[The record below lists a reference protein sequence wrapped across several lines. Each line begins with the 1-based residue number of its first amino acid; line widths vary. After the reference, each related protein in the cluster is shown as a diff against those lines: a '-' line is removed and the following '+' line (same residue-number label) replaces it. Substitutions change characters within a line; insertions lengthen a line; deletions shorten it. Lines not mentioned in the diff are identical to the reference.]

1 MAYSVYM
8 HDIPPDLMYSMDE
21 TFFYFVPMGGAR
33 TYDQI
38 GALSVPVI
46 GAEDKRGG
54 TVLLT
59 CKATGEM
66 VPFQA
71 IYGGKTP
78 LSEPGG
84 KAKDGSCKDTVGA
97 RFRAEA
103 EAAGHRVT
111 HSHSHWC
118 VEDTYKEFVTT
129 VIVPDY
135 LAVCKRLGL
144 VAGAQK
150 MLLQQDLYAVHR
162 SESVVT
168 WLRETYPYIILAFV
182 PGGCTGAV
190 QIPDT
195 CLNRPFKAAIKESYC
210 QWVIEQLT
218 SQLQETGILPAN
230 MKLDIALATVRPW
243 SLAWLLSAFKQLL
256 TISAGIR
263 RAYEKAG
270 TMQLWDKDF
279 QRRSVREVAR
289 LFGENSREAA
299 QLQIMGL
306 PDAADEAAAAAA
318 VDVEERRKS
327 RAAEADMDG
336 EGGEDEISFVELAQR
351 LQDTPCGEPLPLQK
365 LIDADIVD
373 GEDCPAAPKA
383 AGTSAQDIAEAAVA
397 VLGPPTREQMEVAVT
412 LEGVAAKRKAP
423 KAVSSSLLPMK
434 KAAVVV
440 CEAAEVVVLE
450 GDDSSKIDEENDDDP
465 DSAFY

>member
-1 MAYSVYM
+1 
-8 HDIPPDLMYSMDE
+8 
-21 TFFYFVPMGGAR
+21 MGIT
-33 TYDQI
+33 TYH
-38 GALSVPVI
+38 
-46 GAEDKRGG
+46 
-54 TVLLT
+54 T
-59 CKATGEM
+59 
-66 VPFQA
+66 
-71 IYGGKTP
+71 
-78 LSEPGG
+78 

-118 VEDTYKEFVTT
+118 VEDTYKEFITT
-129 VIVPDY
+129 IIVPDY

-144 VAGAQK
+144 VAGTQK

-218 SQLQETGILPAN
+218 NQLQQTGILPAS

-270 TMQLWDKDF
+270 TMQLWNTDF

-306 PDAADEAAAAAA
+306 PDAADETAAAAA

-336 EGGEDEISFVELAQR
+336 EGGEDEISFLELTQR
-351 LQDTPCGEPLPLQK
+351 LQDAPCGEPLPLQK
-365 LIDADIVD
+365 LIDAEVIVD
-373 GEDCPAAPKA
+373 GEDGPAAPKA
-383 AGTSAQDIAEAAVA
+383 AGTSAQKIADAAAA
-397 VLGPPTREQMEVAVT
+397 VLGPPTREQMEVAAP

-434 KAAVVV
+434 KAAAVV

-450 GDDSSKIDEENDDDP
+450 EDDSSKIDEENDDDP